1 MENENKELVRRFF
14 EAWSRHDVEAAAG
27 LVAED
32 FVNNS
37 SASQGRQGVMEE
49 GEYWFTAF
57 PDASVSIEELVAE
70 GDKVVVRITS
80 TGTHGGDFMGVMPT
94 AKRVRFQ
101 EIDIARVENGMI
113 AEMWAAPDVYGLL
126 AQLGALPPE
135 TAEESD

>member
-1 MENENKELVRRFF
+1 MENENKDLVRGFF
-14 EAWSRHDVEAAAG
+14 EAWSRHDVETAAG

-37 SASQGRQGVMEE
+37 SASQGRQGVLEE

-70 GDKVVVRITS
+70 DDKVVVRVTS

-94 AKRVRFQ
+94 GRRVTFQ

-113 AEMWAAPDVYGLL
+113 AEIWAAPDVYGLL
-126 AQLGALPPE
+126 AQLGALQPE
-135 TAEESD
+135 TADEPD